1 MKINHTSSKKHLL
14 YQLDILKVSLFPLI
28 FFSVNLF
35 ELSDEDGIK
44 KLMGKF
50 FRSYSFLMFDILEK
64 SDLNFFTTFFS
75 EAIEKQFWK
84 LLSIIFFYYS
94 LNREW
99 NGFNEIY
106 CLYRLCF
113 ALYMRISVVLML
125 LHEFSYGKFIYVK
138 VVYVFIFLAKI
149 FIFLEDFSMF
159 FQKK

>member
-50 FRSYSFLMFDILEK
+50 FRSYSFLMFDILKK

-75 EAIEKQFWK
+75 KAIEEQFWK
-84 LLSIIFFYYS
+84 LLSIIFF
-94 LNREW
+94 LLQFKWRMKWIQW
-99 NGFNEIY
+99 NLLLVSTLFCLIHENHCRFN
-106 CLYRLCF
+106 
-113 ALYMRISVVLML
+113 VVVW
-125 LHEFSYGKFIYVK
+125 I
-138 VVYVFIFLAKI
+138 
-149 FIFLEDFSMF
+149 
-159 FQKK
+159 